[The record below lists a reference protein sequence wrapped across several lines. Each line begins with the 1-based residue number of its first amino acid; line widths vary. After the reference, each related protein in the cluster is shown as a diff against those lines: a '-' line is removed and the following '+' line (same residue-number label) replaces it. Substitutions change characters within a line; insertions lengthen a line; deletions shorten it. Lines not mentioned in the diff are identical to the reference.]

1 TPPFPGPPP
10 PPPRPGRSGGECPAP
25 EPHHVPGLAPHP
37 VGAADLRG
45 HHRRCPF
52 LLRSAYHHAV
62 VAPAPGRVRAGRIA
76 PGDLSGSSRVKVLLT
91 NPQFWIRC
99 AEIGF
104 LNLLLSGDNAV
115 VIALA
120 GRPLPRRQRLLRPVW
135 GTVGAV
141 ALRLVFVTIVSV
153 PLRLPP

>member
-1 TPPFPGPPP
+1 PHDRRLVYADLRSDRLRVQKTRLSSGSPRPR
-10 PPPRPGRSGGECPAP
+10 PRPGRSGRECPAP

-37 VGAADLRG
+37 VRAAGLRG
-45 HHRRCPF
+45 PYRRRAL
-52 LLRSAYHHAV
+52 LLRPAHHHTV

-104 LNLLLSGDNAV
+104 LYLLLSGGDE
-115 VIALA
+115 
-120 GRPLPRRQRLLRPVW
+120 G
-135 GTVGAV
+135 G
-141 ALRLVFVTIVSV
+141 
-153 PLRLPP
+153 